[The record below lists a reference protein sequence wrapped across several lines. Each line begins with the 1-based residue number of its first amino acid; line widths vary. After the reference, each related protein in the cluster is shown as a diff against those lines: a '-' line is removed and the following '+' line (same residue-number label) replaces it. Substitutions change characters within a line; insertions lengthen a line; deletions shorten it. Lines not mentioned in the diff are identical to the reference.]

1 MRVCRGPA
9 GLTEITSCQ
18 LSCFQPRIGLEK
30 HNVMPDPKKPFSVK
44 FTVPSLAGDK
54 PADGGGPFATF
65 EEVTTAAVAHTPGAV
80 IKPAVSQHRSEE
92 RRVGKEC
99 RSRWSPY

>member
-1 MRVCRGPA
+1 
-9 GLTEITSCQ
+9 
-18 LSCFQPRIGLEK
+18 
-30 HNVMPDPKKPFSVK
+30 MPDPKKPFSVK

-80 IKPAVSQHRSEE
+80 IKPAVSQHNNSGLIVDSAGCTIGTWE
-92 RRVGKEC
+92 KKF
-99 RSRWSPY
+99 